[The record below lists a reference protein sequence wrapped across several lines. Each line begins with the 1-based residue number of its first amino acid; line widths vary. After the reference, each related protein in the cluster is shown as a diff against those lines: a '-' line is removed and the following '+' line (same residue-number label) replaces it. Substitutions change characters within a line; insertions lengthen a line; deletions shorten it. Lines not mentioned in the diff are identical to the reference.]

1 MPKLRVHNFTISLDG
16 FAAGP
21 NQRHDAAFGDGGDE
35 LHTWMFATRT
45 IRQLQ
50 GLDGGV
56 EGIDDDAFNAGEQGI
71 GATIMGRNMF
81 GPLRGPWEDH
91 TWRGWWGDDPPYH
104 HPVFVLTHHPRPTL
118 EMAGGTTFHFV
129 DESPE
134 AALQQAFEA
143 ADGQDV
149 RIGGG
154 ASTVRQ
160 YLRAR
165 LVDEMHVVIVPVLLG
180 TGERLFEDVADAPAG
195 YEVTDMLSSEAAT
208 HVRIDRRRD

>member
-1 MPKLRVHNFTISLDG
+1 
-16 FAAGP
+16 
-21 NQRHDAAFGDGGDE
+21 
-35 LHTWMFATRT
+35 
-45 IRQLQ
+45 
-50 GLDGGV
+50 
-56 EGIDDDAFNAGEQGI
+56 
-71 GATIMGRNMF
+71 
-81 GPLRGPWEDH
+81 
-91 TWRGWWGDDPPYH
+91 
-104 HPVFVLTHHPRPTL
+104 
-118 EMAGGTTFHFV
+118 MAGGTTFHFV

-134 AALQQAFEA
+134 AALQRAFEA

-208 HVRIDRRRD
+208 HVTIDRRRD